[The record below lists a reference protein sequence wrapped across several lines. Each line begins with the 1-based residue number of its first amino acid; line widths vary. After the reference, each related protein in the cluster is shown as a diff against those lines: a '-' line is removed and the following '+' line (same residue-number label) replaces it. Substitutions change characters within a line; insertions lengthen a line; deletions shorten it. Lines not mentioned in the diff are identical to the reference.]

1 MFNDGLVVGNFLKV
15 DKNADDSRKNYEKM
29 ADPDDSAVDGTRNPV
44 VESSDI
50 LKATEQRNR
59 EVCFIL
65 SCLFFPEEEF
75 LV

>member
-1 MFNDGLVVGNFLKV
+1 
-15 DKNADDSRKNYEKM
+15 M